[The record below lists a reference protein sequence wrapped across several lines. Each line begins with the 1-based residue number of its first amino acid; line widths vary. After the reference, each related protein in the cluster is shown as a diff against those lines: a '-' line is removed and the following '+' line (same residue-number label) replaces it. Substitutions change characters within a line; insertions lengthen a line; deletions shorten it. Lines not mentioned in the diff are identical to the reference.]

1 MYLVD
6 ILVSDMLYICKCSYK
21 NNETE
26 KFLFLSDA
34 VIMKILQY
42 NSFFFV
48 VMLL

>member
-6 ILVSDMLYICKCSYK
+6 ILVSDMLYIFKCSYK

-26 KFLFLSDA
+26 KFLFPSDA

-48 VMLL
+48 VML